1 MKKQLFLSVAILAFS
16 GDMFARIGGAG
27 AGGTSTPPRRAPSPA
42 PAPRQGGGSVPT
54 PPAPTPPAGSAAQ
67 VAEGLT
73 PAQAISSAMKA
84 LNVTAAEVAA
94 AQPVSAAVSFIQG

>member
-1 MKKQLFLSVAILAFS
+1 MKKQLFLSIALLALS
-16 GDMFARIGGAG
+16 SEVLSVSRGG
-27 AGGTSTPPRRAPSPA
+27 SRAPAPA

-67 VAEGLT
+67 VAQGLT

-84 LNVTAAEVAA
+84 LNITAAEVAA